1 MSGSPIF
8 VEENDEVSGK
18 TSWRISGIHV
28 GRNADNKF
36 NICCL
41 FSQDIYEMIID
52 EMNLKEV
59 ALTIPFLKPN
69 FEKNMNILGQF

>member
-8 VEENDEVSGK
+8 VEENEGDSGI

-41 FSQDIYEMIID
+41 ISQEIYDMIID

-59 ALTIPFLKPN
+59 ALTIPFQKP
-69 FEKNMNILGQF
+69 I